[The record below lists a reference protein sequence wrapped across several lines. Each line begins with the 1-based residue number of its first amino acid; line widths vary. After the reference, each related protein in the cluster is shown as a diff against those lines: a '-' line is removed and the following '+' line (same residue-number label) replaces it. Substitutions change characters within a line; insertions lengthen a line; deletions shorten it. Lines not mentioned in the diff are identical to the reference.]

1 MRLSA
6 PTLKLLNDVESFSGN
21 KLRRREDL
29 GFLLELAHV
38 SNAGDALADLSFQ
51 ARFLSRTFGILQRI
65 GRGAEGADRL
75 TVECERAMIAIREA
89 LRMLVAGAPE
99 EDRARFS
106 TRYLADSPEALQEL
120 LLLSYDLS
128 WHKNWL
134 LDHP

>member
-1 MRLSA
+1 MQLSA
-6 PTLKLLNDVESFSGN
+6 PTLKLLNDVDGFSGS

-29 GFLLELAHV
+29 GFLFELAHV
-38 SNAGDALADLSFQ
+38 SNAEDALADLSFQ
-51 ARFLSRTFGILQRI
+51 AKFLSRTFGILQRI

-75 TVECERAMIAIREA
+75 TGECERAIIAVREA
-89 LRMLVAGAPE
+89 LRILVAGAPE
-99 EDRARFS
+99 GDRTQFS

-120 LLLSYDLS
+120 LHLSYDLS